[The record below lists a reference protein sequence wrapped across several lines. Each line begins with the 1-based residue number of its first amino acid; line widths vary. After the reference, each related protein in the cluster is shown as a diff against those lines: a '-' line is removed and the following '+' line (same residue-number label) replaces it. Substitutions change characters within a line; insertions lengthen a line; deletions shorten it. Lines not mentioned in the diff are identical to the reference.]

1 MLAVAYSYLLK
12 YWCIIIAARSSE
24 KWIIRLING
33 IIEYDQKVEF
43 FFKSTSTHHRSQ
55 SQTYWNTVF
64 IVLITYYV
72 ITTVIIWIFH
82 PPQSM
87 NVLVFFTYIFQLQY
101 FIDFTI
107 VTSTYFFL
115 TNLEFR
121 FQMLNNL
128 WKLYPI
134 EIFTIPG
141 GWTCSKITMFLEDIR
156 LLHAEL
162 SELLKIFSV
171 GYGKM
176 LLGFFVFSY
185 IDILFLYFLLIH
197 LSLDEQGSISV
208 TVTVLITSG
217 LGKTI
222 AFIMSI
228 ILATSRVNKEL
239 YYLRLIRIS
248 VLPVIIKQQIKMFMN
263 QILVFESYEMT
274 AFGVFRINMN
284 LSITFL
290 LLIMTGMITVIQMK
304 NHPFSLLLFND
315 FTTFWD
321 SIFT

>member
-1 MLAVAYSYLLK
+1 MFIYIYTL
-12 YWCIIIAARSSE
+12 IIIIIIFNFKCTLNCNNKTEFLYKIHVFTTNAAR
-24 KWIIRLING
+24 KIKKKIICGPLHKKVEDCYKYILIFRFRLING

-228 ILATSRVNKEL
+228 ILATSRVNKEVNIC
-239 YYLRLIRIS
+239 Y
-248 VLPVIIKQQIKMFMN
+248 VNIIKSSNI
-263 QILVFESYEMT
+263 I
-274 AFGVFRINMN
+274 
-284 LSITFL
+284 
-290 LLIMTGMITVIQMK
+290 
-304 NHPFSLLLFND
+304 
-315 FTTFWD
+315 
-321 SIFT
+321 